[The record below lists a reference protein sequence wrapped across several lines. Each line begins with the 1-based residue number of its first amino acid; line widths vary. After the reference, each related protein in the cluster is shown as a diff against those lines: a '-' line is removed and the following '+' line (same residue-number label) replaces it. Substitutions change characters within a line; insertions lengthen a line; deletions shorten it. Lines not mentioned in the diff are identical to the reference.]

1 MGYNRRA
8 LLIYFCHLCPSTHLA
23 CLCCLQT
30 GTTAAFANQG
40 CQAKT
45 GQCLRKLGR
54 APGGIPAHGIP
65 VAFNLEFR
73 MFTSQGPFYFYGLNL
88 TNLCFR
94 FFFQITIILSDQ
106 SWRETAGSS
115 ETKAKTIC
123 VKEYKDGTTG
133 TFPQ

>member
-8 LLIYFCHLCPSTHLA
+8 LLIYVCHLCLSTHLA

-30 GTTAAFANQG
+30 GTTLLLQTRGVGPRLANARG
-40 CQAKT
+40 SW
-45 GQCLRKLGR
+45 GR
-54 APGGIPAHGIP
+54 APGGIPAHGSP

-73 MFTSQGPFYFYGLNL
+73 MFTSQGAFYFYGLSL

-94 FFFQITIILSDQ
+94 FFFQITIILSGQ

-115 ETKAKTIC
+115 GTKAKTIC
-123 VKEYKDGTTG
+123 VKEYKDGKTG